1 MRKCARAR
9 MRYDPPMSVFKRK
22 TIAVVGGGVAGL
34 GAAWRLAQAGAA
46 VTVFDAGGLPA
57 RAGAATWA
65 SAGMIC
71 ARLEMADAPP
81 ALAAFALSARAAWP
95 AFAAEI
101 ERAAGVSPGYAECGA
116 LVVHGDHA
124 PGEGV
129 VALDGAGARVLEPGL
144 SPQIARAYWAGDEAR
159 ADPRWLALALRRAA
173 LQAGAEI
180 VTGTRVNRV
189 VESGGRVSGLLTADG
204 LRAFDH
210 VVLAAGAW
218 SGGLL
223 KVSNLPGP
231 PIRPVKGQMMSLTGD
246 PRAMPV
252 RRIVWAEGAYIAPHS
267 DGRIVIGATQEEA
280 GFDMTLDETALAR
293 LRAQAIGAVP
303 ALEALS
309 VAERA
314 CGFRPATEDGLPALG
329 GLGPEGLTLAS
340 GQFRNGILFAPLI
353 ADAAAL
359 HALEGRLPSLA
370 RPFAAARFAEAA

>member
-1 MRKCARAR
+1 M
-9 MRYDPPMSVFKRK
+9 KRK
-22 TIAVVGGGVAGL
+22 TIAVIGGGVAGL
-34 GAAWRLAQAGAA
+34 SAAWRLAQSGRAT
-46 VTVFDAGGLPA
+46 VTVFDSGGLPA

-71 ARLEMADAPP
+71 ARLEMSDAPP

-101 ERAAGVSPGYAECGA
+101 ERAGGISTGYAECGA
-116 LVVHGDHA
+116 LVVRGDHA

-144 SPQIARAYWAGDEAR
+144 SADITRAFWAGDEAR

-173 LQAGAEI
+173 QQAGVQV
-180 VTGTRVNRV
+180 VTETRVNRIA
-189 VESGGRVSGLLTADG
+189 ESGGKVTGVVTG
-204 LRAFDH
+204 EGVVAFDH

-231 PIRPVKGQMMSLTGD
+231 PIRPVKGQVMSLTGD
-246 PRAMPV
+246 PRAIPV

-280 GFDMTLDETALAR
+280 GFDMTLDEAALDR
-293 LRAQAIGAVP
+293 LRAHAVRAVP
-303 ALEALS
+303 SLAALK
-309 VAERA
+309 VAERT
-314 CGFRPATEDGLPALG
+314 CGFRPATGDGLPALG

-359 HALEGRLPSLA
+359 HALEGLLPSLA
-370 RPFAAARFAEAA
+370 RPFAAGRFAEAA